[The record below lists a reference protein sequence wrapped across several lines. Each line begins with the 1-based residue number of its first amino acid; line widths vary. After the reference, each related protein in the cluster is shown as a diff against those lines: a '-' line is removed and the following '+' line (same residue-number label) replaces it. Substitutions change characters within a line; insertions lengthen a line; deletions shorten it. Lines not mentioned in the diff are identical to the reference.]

1 MNTKRIHA
9 ISRLSLLASLLA
21 AAAMQT
27 AQGGDIDI
35 SSQPLATRPTVQA
48 KPNLLFI
55 LDNSGSMNWS
65 YMPDDL
71 GRSYSATDEPYTS
84 WYGYR
89 AAQCNGTAYDPGTT
103 YEPPIKA
110 DGITK
115 YANASFSAAK
125 TDGYSDA
132 SSTTNLGSTYYYTYS
147 GSQERMG
154 WTYTSSGAV
163 NNTFFQECSSDEGDA
178 PGRNVFTKVTMTSSS
193 TGAQNYANWYS
204 YYRKR
209 YLLMRTA
216 MGRAMTNLDQN
227 YRVGFSTI
235 NDTSAVDGTNYFRDI
250 KDFDSAQKT
259 NFYSSLY
266 GSTPNG
272 STPLRTALSK
282 AGRYFAKKVS
292 GQTYDPMQYA
302 CQRNYALL
310 STDGYWNGG
319 GGVKLNGTAVGQQ
332 DGTEVRPMRDDAVSQ
347 STEVTPYTAPATR
360 NQTSSTQSS
369 TRTWTRTATVVAA
382 TRGTG
387 GCANNRYLVSTITQR
402 HTQTRTQYFVTPQAS
417 TARYTSTKVTT
428 EGVVTSGPT
437 SSATTYGSWSNT
449 ASASTQASNTG
460 DPTASSTYVDGN
472 NNGSCVNSPAQPVGT
487 STYTTAT
494 AGSWGSWGPS
504 LTYSYSTPTVG
515 TWVAG
520 TPVVSD
526 TGDSGTGDT
535 LADVAQYYYAT
546 DLRESALEN
555 CTSSTSGS
563 AQDVCNNI
571 VRATGSDTS
580 VKQHMNTF
588 TIGLGLK
595 GTLPYTASTLA
606 ALTAGTTLWPSPTGA
621 SASNS
626 SGGDATNIDD
636 LWHAAVNGRGD
647 YYSALSAGQLSD
659 AINSVV
665 QAVGEAVGA
674 SSAASTSSL
683 ELIAGENNYVYR
695 ASYTTSSWFGDLE
708 AFSLNGETAAIA
720 ATATWSAKTKL
731 DAMTAAS
738 RKIYF
743 KGSSGLTSFT
753 YANLSTAQKAYFSN
767 ICSKASIPTQ
777 CTTMSDANK
786 AYANSGDRLVSYLRG
801 DRTHEAQSEISA
813 TAVPALYRARAHLLG
828 DIING
833 APVHVGKP
841 PFSYSDTGYA
851 DFVNSN
857 ASRKPVVYVS
867 ANDGMLHAISAQGT
881 DGGTELWAYVPGAVM
896 SNLYHLADNNYGNNH
911 QYYVDG
917 APVMG
922 DIKVGDAWKTI
933 LVGGLNK
940 GGKSYYALDITD
952 PANPRTLW
960 EFTDDNM
967 GLSYGNPIITKR
979 ADGTWIVALT
989 SGFNN
994 STGDG
999 KGHLYILNANTGEK
1013 LMDVVTTAGSA
1024 TTPSGL
1030 SKINAWVDNPADNS
1044 ALRFY
1049 GGDQLGNLWR
1059 FDIDDK
1065 VEPHRSAMLLAQLKL
1080 SATTPQPISAKPMTV
1095 EISGKPVVV
1104 VATGR
1109 YMGDTDITDSTQH
1122 SIYAIKDTLTSTG
1135 WGDVRNST
1143 QFVQQTLS
1151 LNGSE
1156 ANATEASVSSNSVDW
1171 ALKGG
1176 WRIDLPHAR
1185 ERIFSNMGLQ
1195 LGTLAIGTAIPS
1207 GDACASGGSSWR
1219 YYLNVG
1225 TGSAV
1230 ASNPVGVRWSPL
1242 ALIVGISW
1250 IKDTNGNVR
1259 IIYQNSDS
1267 KILSEVPPTAPSS
1280 GSGSVHRTSW
1290 RELAD

>member
-1 MNTKRIHA
+1 
-9 ISRLSLLASLLA
+9 
-21 AAAMQT
+21 
-27 AQGGDIDI
+27 
-35 SSQPLATRPTVQA
+35 
-48 KPNLLFI
+48 
-55 LDNSGSMNWS
+55 
-65 YMPDDL
+65 
-71 GRSYSATDEPYTS
+71 
-84 WYGYR
+84 
-89 AAQCNGTAYDPGTT
+89 
-103 YEPPIKA
+103 
-110 DGITK
+110 
-115 YANASFSAAK
+115 
-125 TDGYSDA
+125 
-132 SSTTNLGSTYYYTYS
+132 
-147 GSQERMG
+147 
-154 WTYTSSGAV
+154 
-163 NNTFFQECSSDEGDA
+163 
-178 PGRNVFTKVTMTSSS
+178 
-193 TGAQNYANWYS
+193 
-204 YYRKR
+204 
-209 YLLMRTA
+209 
-216 MGRAMTNLDQN
+216 
-227 YRVGFSTI
+227 
-235 NDTSAVDGTNYFRDI
+235 
-250 KDFDSAQKT
+250 
-259 NFYSSLY
+259 
-266 GSTPNG
+266 
-272 STPLRTALSK
+272 
-282 AGRYFAKKVS
+282 
-292 GQTYDPMQYA
+292 
-302 CQRNYALL
+302 
-310 STDGYWNGG
+310 
-319 GGVKLNGTAVGQQ
+319 
-332 DGTEVRPMRDDAVSQ
+332 
-347 STEVTPYTAPATR
+347 
-360 NQTSSTQSS
+360 
-369 TRTWTRTATVVAA
+369 
-382 TRGTG
+382 
-387 GCANNRYLVSTITQR
+387 
-402 HTQTRTQYFVTPQAS
+402 
-417 TARYTSTKVTT
+417 
-428 EGVVTSGPT
+428 
-437 SSATTYGSWSNT
+437 
-449 ASASTQASNTG
+449 
-460 DPTASSTYVDGN
+460 
-472 NNGSCVNSPAQPVGT
+472 
-487 STYTTAT
+487 
-494 AGSWGSWGPS
+494 
-504 LTYSYSTPTVG
+504 
-515 TWVAG
+515 
-520 TPVVSD
+520 
-526 TGDSGTGDT
+526 
-535 LADVAQYYYAT
+535 
-546 DLRESALEN
+546 
-555 CTSSTSGS
+555 
-563 AQDVCNNI
+563 
-571 VRATGSDTS
+571 
-580 VKQHMNTF
+580 
-588 TIGLGLK
+588 
-595 GTLPYTASTLA
+595 
-606 ALTAGTTLWPSPTGA
+606 
-621 SASNS
+621 
-626 SGGDATNIDD
+626 
-636 LWHAAVNGRGD
+636 
-647 YYSALSAGQLSD
+647 
-659 AINSVV
+659 
-665 QAVGEAVGA
+665 
-674 SSAASTSSL
+674 
-683 ELIAGENNYVYR
+683 
-695 ASYTTSSWFGDLE
+695 
-708 AFSLNGETAAIA
+708 
-720 ATATWSAKTKL
+720 
-731 DAMTAAS
+731 
-738 RKIYF
+738 
-743 KGSSGLTSFT
+743 
-753 YANLSTAQKAYFSN
+753 
-767 ICSKASIPTQ
+767 
-777 CTTMSDANK
+777 MSDANK